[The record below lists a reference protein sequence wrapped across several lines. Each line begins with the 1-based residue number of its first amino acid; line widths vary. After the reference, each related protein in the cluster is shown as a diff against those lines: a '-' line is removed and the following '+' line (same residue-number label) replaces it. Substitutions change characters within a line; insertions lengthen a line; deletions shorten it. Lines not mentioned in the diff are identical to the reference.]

1 MLGDMP
7 GFKDRIA
14 YCSLPL
20 IKPTCIINDIA
31 LTLCKA
37 DVQFEW
43 IQYLC
48 NVSQPH
54 RKKKILKSIFLC
66 KVD

>member
-1 MLGDMP
+1 MLRDMP
-7 GFKDRIA
+7 GFRDRIA

-37 DVQFEW
+37 DVQFER

-54 RKKKILKSIFLC
+54 RKKKNFKKCFPLQG
-66 KVD
+66 